1 MEEDV
6 EGLGAISIYLDELWN
21 SLTLVFEPVEID
33 SILKRIERHLSGVE
47 ILEAGLIPSKGP
59 ASSEIEVTQRITLSL
74 GGARKASTHDQIL
87 LKSHLSFGSG
97 HHPTTACCIRLM
109 EKAYALRSLPMVLD
123 MGTGSGVLALCAVKL
138 GAERV
143 VGVDISH
150 VACKEALENVNLNQ
164 VAGKILLVCG
174 SVEAIR
180 QKGIFDLLLAN
191 LTVGTLRSL
200 GPSLV
205 PLTKTQ
211 GLMIVSGFAT
221 TQLNEV
227 IKTFTACRLLAKTAE
242 KGWAALLLERFS

>member
-1 MEEDV
+1 M
-6 EGLGAISIYLDELWN
+6 
-21 SLTLVFEPVEID
+21 
-33 SILKRIERHLSGVE
+33 
-47 ILEAGLIPSKGP
+47 
-59 ASSEIEVTQRITLSL
+59 
-74 GGARKASTHDQIL
+74 
-87 LKSHLSFGSG
+87 
-97 HHPTTACCIRLM
+97 
-109 EKAYALRSLPMVLD
+109 
-123 MGTGSGVLALCAVKL
+123 ALCAVKL

-227 IKTFTACRLLAKTAE
+227 IETFTACRLLAKTAE